1 MLAMQKIIDDFSQPS
16 LGQKI
21 WHVRH
26 QIGSMIKFETGT
38 QIAEGRGE
46 YHYWINCCHW
56 WLHRGGASDSDYE
69 DIVNSESNKKNISEK
84 LAILEGKKL
93 LNIHFKSEDASTLME
108 FEDGLFL
115 RLAPYGMDEFGD
127 EPGDVGQWFIFHDDQ
142 ILHVF
147 ADGTVSVETATESS

>member
-1 MLAMQKIIDDFSQPS
+1 MGKKASADQ
-16 LGQKI
+16 
-21 WHVRH
+21 
-26 QIGSMIKFETGT
+26 
-38 QIAEGRGE
+38 GE

-56 WLHRGGASDSDYE
+56 WLHRGSTSDYE

-93 LNIHFKSEDASTLME
+93 LNIQFKTENASTFMD

-115 RLAPYGMDEFGD
+115 RLAPYGKNEFD
-127 EPGDVGQWFIFHDDQ
+127 DVPGAVEQWFIFNGDK

-147 ADGTVSVETATESS
+147 SDGTASVETVIESVTIE